1 MTSPARTDSP
11 ATSRRNRLLATSGVL
26 IEWYDFMVYALLAT
40 TLQQVFYPTESSTLG
55 LVLTFATFAIGYLA
69 RPFGG
74 LVLGRIGD
82 TKGRRYALVLS
93 TTLMLVPLA
102 VITVLPGY
110 DTIGILAPLLLTLMR
125 LFQGFSVGGEYSGA
139 LTALSESSDAERRG
153 RSISLGLATAMGGN
167 LLASLVVL
175 LTTLIWGEEA
185 LVEGT
190 WRIPFAIGLIACII
204 SVILQ
209 RRMHETEEFVSGDRD
224 STAKSPFMALIRQYP
239 RETLMMTALAAWSG
253 ITVYTLI
260 SWMPSFLETVI
271 GDSDQEA
278 QAVSALISII
288 YILAIF
294 PVAAL
299 GDRIGRQK
307 VMLWCIGLYLVL
319 AIPATFLIDRGTA
332 LALIPAVLVLALL
345 QTGVDSSTT
354 TEMTRLVPTSVRY
367 TAIAITYALG
377 MIIGSFTPAV
387 EEALIGFS
395 GSDLMPAFILI
406 GISLLML
413 PVVLLLPRM
422 KARAGE
428 A

>member
-1 MTSPARTDSP
+1 MSSPGSVTGP
-11 ATSRRNRLLATSGVL
+11 AVSRRNRLLATSGVL

-40 TLQQVFYPTESSTLG
+40 TLQQVFFPTESTTLG
-55 LVLTFATFAIGYLA
+55 LILTFATFAVGYLA
-69 RPFGG
+69 RPVGG
-74 LVLGRIGD
+74 LVLGRLGD

-102 VITVLPGY
+102 VITILPGY
-110 DTIGILAPLLLTLMR
+110 DTIGILAPILLTLMR

-139 LTALSESSDAERRG
+139 LTALSESSDAASRG

-175 LTTLIWGEEA
+175 LTTVIWGEEA
-185 LVEGT
+185 LAAGT
-190 WRIPFAIGLIACII
+190 WRIPFAIGLVACAI

-209 RRMHETEEFVSGDRD
+209 RRMHETTEFVSGDED
-224 STAKSPFMALIRQYP
+224 STAKSPFMSLIRQYP

-260 SWMPSFLETVI
+260 SWMPSFLETVV
-271 GDSDQEA
+271 GDSDAEA

-288 YILAIF
+288 YVVAVF

-299 GDRIGRQK
+299 GDRVGRQR

-319 AIPATFLIDRGTA
+319 AIPATLLIDQGA
-332 LALIPAVLVLALL
+332 LLALIPAVLVLALL

-354 TEMTRLVPTSVRY
+354 TEMTRLVPSSVRY

-387 EEALIGFS
+387 EEALIGYT
-395 GSDLMPAFILI
+395 GSDLMPAFVLI
-406 GISLLML
+406 AISLLML